1 MALTKPKLAIKD
13 NINALD
19 SKLNSSFPKMGI
31 TVCSRPIIAPTNPF
45 TSINKRNWLMLG
57 FRPSL
62 IELESLLVLFLPLS
76 SLLLLSLNTF
86 YDKPIRKD
94 LFVIS
99 I

>member
-1 MALTKPKLAIKD
+1 
-13 NINALD
+13 LD
-19 SKLNSSFPKMGI
+19 
-31 TVCSRPIIAPTNPF
+31 
-45 TSINKRNWLMLG
+45 

-62 IELESLLVLFLPLS
+62 IELESSLVLFFPLS

-86 YDKPIRKD
+86 YDKPVSKD